1 MKIKGLVIFGLIIA
15 VMAMMVIVPG
25 CTPVAAPP
33 TTAAAETAAAE
44 TAAATT
50 AAAETTAAP
59 KGDTTIGFSSAGRFS
74 LALIAGEVYLRTFA
88 EEKGWIF
95 ITAIA
100 ENDAAKQAQDI
111 EDLLARNVD
120 LVEIM
125 AVDSKAII
133 SSIQSVHAAGLKAVG
148 YMRPQDPNGADKYD
162 GFAGQDTVA
171 QAYDGAI
178 ELSKLMDA
186 DGVKPADVK
195 ALHIVGDPKDENA
208 LKRKEGFE
216 KAAKELGW
224 TIAAE
229 VTCDGWNLDKAL
241 TGATNALEADK
252 GINVVLLASDYLWP
266 GVKTALQNQ
275 GMLKKAGEAGH
286 VYVASQDV
294 FPIAVDDIKA
304 GYIDTSCVLDMG
316 GMAKIATDMAERLLN
331 GEVFDDTTTPKQF
344 NWMAAPVVTLANI
357 DTTPNLWG
365 VEFHP

>member
-1 MKIKGLVIFGLIIA
+1 MKIKGLVILGLIITVLA
-15 VMAMMVIVPG
+15 LVVFIPG
-25 CTPVAAPP
+25 CTPEAAPP
-33 TTAAAETAAAE
+33 TTAAAVTTAAE
-44 TAAATT
+44 TAAAET

-59 KGDTTIGFSSAGRFS
+59 KGDTTIGFTSAGRFS

-95 ITAIA
+95 ITSIA
-100 ENDAAKQAQDI
+100 ENDSAKQAQDI
-111 EDLLARNVD
+111 EDLIARNVD

-133 SSIQSVHAAGLKAVG
+133 SSIQSVHAAGLPCVG

-162 GFAGQDTVA
+162 GFSGQDTVA
-171 QAYDGAI
+171 QAYDAAI
-178 ELSKLMDA
+178 ELSKIMEK
-186 DGVKPADVK
+186 DGVKAADVK
-195 ALHIVGDPKDENA
+195 ALHVVGDPKDENA

-216 KAAKELGW
+216 KACAELGW

-229 VTCDGWNLDKAL
+229 ITCDGWNLDKAL

-252 GINVVLLASDYLWP
+252 GINVALLASDYLWP

-316 GMAKIATDMAERLLN
+316 GLAKTATEMAEMILSGKVL
-331 GEVFDDTTTPKQF
+331 DDTTTPPQF
-344 NWMAAPVVTLANI
+344 NWSKAPVITLANI
-357 DTTPNLWG
+357 DSTPNLWG